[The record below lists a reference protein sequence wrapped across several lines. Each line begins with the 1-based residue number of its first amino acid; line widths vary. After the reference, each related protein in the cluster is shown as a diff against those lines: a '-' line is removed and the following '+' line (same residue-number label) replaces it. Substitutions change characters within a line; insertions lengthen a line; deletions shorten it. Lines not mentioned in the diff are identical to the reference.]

1 MAPTSRHGLL
11 ANPKTKHIFPTM
23 HSNLFDQ
30 IEEKCTYF
38 SFLSNSLSS
47 CRLREL
53 PPVIDPSSGTTPDRG
68 LDGLLNGVEVKQVF
82 GLERGRSAL
91 TGVGFI
97 LLVGLDALR
106 NNRSGQIV
114 WKLHVQIY
122 IFTTLLML
130 DLCRL
135 TQEKWVRSQQEGT
148 PPSCWNWADLQMEVK
163 PAQLSYHTLLLL
175 LLISSPQSHQ
185 YNALHVLAPPM
196 TCCHHSS
203 CGFSGTGS

>member
-122 IFTTLLML
+122 IYDSTYVRLVQTHAGEMGEEPTGGNSSKLLKL
-130 DLCRL
+130 SWPTDGGETCSIILPYPSPPLTDLL
-135 TQEKWVRSQQEGT
+135 
-148 PPSCWNWADLQMEVK
+148 PPV
-163 PAQLSYHTLLLL
+163 
-175 LLISSPQSHQ
+175 SSI
-185 YNALHVLAPPM
+185 
-196 TCCHHSS
+196 
-203 CGFSGTGS
+203 